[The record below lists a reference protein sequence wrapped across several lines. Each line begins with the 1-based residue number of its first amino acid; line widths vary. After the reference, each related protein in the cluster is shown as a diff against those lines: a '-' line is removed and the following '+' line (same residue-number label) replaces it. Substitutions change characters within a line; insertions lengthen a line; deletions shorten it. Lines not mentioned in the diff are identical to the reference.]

1 VLLLEP
7 YIFPVFFGL
16 IFVSGVVGNGGLM
29 FIICF
34 YKSMRNLP
42 NLFVFNLALGDLF
55 VRPVHDF
62 NLHVRFL
69 AIWRV
74 GASWFAK
81 LPSLPRYSN
90 ILISMFFCS
99 ECVIDF
105 SFPFHTYFLCI
116 SLFKRSFSLVEQDNF

>member
-55 VRPVHDF
+55 ILLFAVPFTSSIFTF
-62 NLHVRFL
+62 NLWPFGEFVCK
-69 AIWRV
+69 
-74 GASWFAK
+74 ASEFAK
-81 LPSLPRYSN
+81 
-90 ILISMFFCS
+90 
-99 ECVIDF
+99 V
-105 SFPFHTYFLCI
+105 
-116 SLFKRSFSLVEQDNF
+116 K